1 MPFGRWD
8 QFGSGPLNGGSACY
22 PFATQPNLR
31 VALNARKPHENGIT
45 SCFDM
50 SAAFGLDPTKR
61 GVFLERITARLGL
74 GGSQLTDSDLDNAIQ
89 IALCKG

>member
-1 MPFGRWD
+1 
-8 QFGSGPLNGGSACY
+8 
-22 PFATQPNLR
+22 
-31 VALNARKPHENGIT
+31 
-45 SCFDM
+45 M

-89 IALCKG
+89 IAVCKG